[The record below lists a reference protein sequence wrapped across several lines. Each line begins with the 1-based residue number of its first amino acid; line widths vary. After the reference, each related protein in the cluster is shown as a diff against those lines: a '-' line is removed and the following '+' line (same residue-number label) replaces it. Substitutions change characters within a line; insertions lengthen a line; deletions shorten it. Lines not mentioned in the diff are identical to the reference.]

1 MVQRHTDFH
10 LEEMLALIEAA
21 HQQSRDDGEMLPAVG
36 HDVKVSN
43 LFEVRDFW
51 EWLASGY
58 TDPSTRPYYF
68 SNVAFASFSSFQGYR
83 DFLVQLETGSTQKTR
98 VWVRGPKHTSRPRVM
113 FLGTLIT
120 KQRFDTVTQGQL
132 PKLQARAVSECKTT
146 REEKC
151 MKSLHQVSNGKYA
164 KQFPPDRVADG
175 LAMCE
180 RRWEHFSNSMGAWAP
195 SLQLLVHELAAEL
208 LRRKP
213 RTGMH
218 DVHEVSEVHAEQQ
231 EAARFTALL
240 VDAPPPALQNR
251 QHAGAQFYE
260 FKQGDRTEK
269 GYLNTRA
276 PTDAEFHACKSIPW
290 MF

>member
-1 MVQRHTDFH
+1 MTCKSYEYV
-10 LEEMLALIEAA
+10 
-21 HQQSRDDGEMLPAVG
+21 
-36 HDVKVSN
+36 
-43 LFEVRDFW
+43 
-51 EWLASGY
+51 
-58 TDPSTRPYYF
+58 
-68 SNVAFASFSSFQGYR
+68 
-83 DFLVQLETGSTQKTR
+83 
-98 VWVRGPKHTSRPRVM
+98 
-113 FLGTLIT
+113 GTLIT
-120 KQRFDTVTQGQL
+120 KQSFYTVTQGQL
-132 PKLQARAVSECKTT
+132 PRLQAWDVSECKTT

-175 LAMCE
+175 LAMCD

-276 PTDAEFHACKSIPW
+276 PTDAELRARKVYPGCVVITRPAVSIHWAKTSPNNFDPW
-290 MF
+290 ISGYGRWLRCSLLVHLCQAQPSS